1 MTNYRKILQQ
11 RAVIY
16 TYKTTYKHTPM
27 RTGACLARAHVDVA
41 PLNSDSQRN
50 RSN

>member
-1 MTNYRKILQQ
+1 MNNYRKSLLQ

-16 TYKTTYKHTPM
+16 TYTPTYMNTPM
-27 RTGACLARAHVDVA
+27 RTGACLARAHVEFA